1 MINDSQKGSSDLD
14 NVTIP
19 VETGP
24 VSAPTPV
31 TPKDT
36 SEDTSEGK
44 KAGKKGSYKKVDAAK
59 VAIEAAESIK
69 GIDPESIKIRSI
81 VPGILVLFHCRIAG
95 GRYTKREGYE
105 RAEELFP
112 SEDGTI
118 TIKRVDEGWHVNRIT
133 EDEVE
138 FKAAD
143 AERGQIYR
151 AIHNLCV
158 KTSLGVICPAKRE
171 SDLRKVIAGCHLK
184 AGNFNET
191 SRTVSLTF
199 GWDLLAMAG
208 DNKAM
213 IGAINDSFADILDK
227 INQAV
232 MSDEEAILKL
242 KDVKKAWLKP
252 FSSIEAV
259 LNARRDKRIMVMAK
273 VRAELTRKALS
284 EAKAFNAILPEDVS
298 LKMTEVIASI
308 KTQTKAWI
316 TASKHGEVEY
326 ESAMGAFNCN
336 GISDM
341 QIALVKAATAAE
353 SEIAKANLDAAGISE
368 AEIPVDITAQ
378 GQKSIFGDSTP
389 EDFDADGTV

>member
-1 MINDSQKGSSDLD
+1 MTNDSQKGSSDLD

-24 VSAPTPV
+24 VSAPAPV
-31 TPKDT
+31 TPEDD
-36 SEDTSEGK
+36 SEETGK

-81 VPGILVLFHCRIAG
+81 IPGILVLFHCRIAG

-105 RAEELFP
+105 RSEELSP
-112 SEDGTI
+112 SEDGEV
-118 TIKRVDEGWHVNRIT
+118 TIKRVNEGWHVERIT
-133 EDEVE
+133 EDEEE

-151 AIHNLCV
+151 AIHNLSV
-158 KTSLGVICPAKRE
+158 KTSLGIICPAKRE
-171 SDLRKVIAGCHLK
+171 NDLRKVIAACHAK
-184 AGNFNET
+184 THKFNET
-191 SRTVSLTF
+191 SRTVSLSF
-199 GWDLLAMAG
+199 GWELLSMSG

-213 IGAINDSFADILDK
+213 IGAINDSFAEIMDK

-232 MSDEEAILKL
+232 TSDEAAILKL
-242 KDVKKAWLKP
+242 ESVKKAWLKP
-252 FSSIEAV
+252 FTSVDAV
-259 LNARRDKRIMVMAK
+259 LNAPKDKRIMVMAK
-273 VRAELTRKALS
+273 VRAELTRKALG

-298 LKMTEVIASI
+298 LKMTEIIASI

-316 TASKHGEVEY
+316 TASKHGEAEY
-326 ESAMGAFNCN
+326 ESAMGAFNSN

-353 SEIAKANLDAAGISE
+353 NETAQANLEAAGISE
-368 AEIPVDITAQ
+368 SEIPVDITAK
-378 GQKSIFGDSTP
+378 GQSSLFSTSDP
-389 EDFDADGTV
+389 EDFDNAGVV